1 MQNGVKNIRIYFASK
16 VTFKPTLRST
26 TTTQAASTAS
36 LGLSLASPYSYDKE
50 STNWPRVTLRPTVT
64 RRPTNLYQYEAM
76 EDAETLQRPLYDNY
90 DRYDPFAFQKIPRK
104 KNRKRPMID
113 ATPIRKSITQIQPY
127 RHVTAKPNHYKDS
140 RFNIQNDGPRI
151 QTRLDYHSSA
161 GSGPFRDSITWRNPD
176 QKHSIY
182 QQTQQ

>member
-1 MQNGVKNIRIYFASK
+1 MWNIKIDFVSK

-36 LGLSLASPYSYDKE
+36 LGLSLASPYNYPKE

-76 EDAETLQRPLYDNY
+76 ENPESLQRPLYDNY

-104 KNRKRPMID
+104 KTRKRPSMMDI
-113 ATPIRKSITQIQPY
+113 TPIRKSITQIQPY

-151 QTRLDYHSSA
+151 QTRLDYQNSA
-161 GSGPFRDSITWRNPD
+161 PGSGPFRDSITWRNPD
-176 QKHSIY
+176 KKQTIY